1 VGVNV
6 EEFISANYERV
17 RRALTVALNDPAR
30 AEELTQEA
38 FAQAWRRWHSV
49 AEMERPVA
57 WVYVVAM
64 NRMRREFGREQ
75 RREAIAER
83 MVRPAA
89 AMTPDPAQ
97 AVVTSL
103 TLQSALRDLSTRQR
117 AAVVLHYLA
126 DLTVPEVAA
135 AMRCA
140 EGTVKSTLHTA
151 LARLQIE
158 LVKDEEP

>member
-1 VGVNV
+1 
-6 EEFISANYERV
+6 
-17 RRALTVALNDPAR
+17 
-30 AEELTQEA
+30 
-38 FAQAWRRWHSV
+38 
-49 AEMERPVA
+49 MERPVA

-75 RREAIAER
+75 RREVIAER
-83 MVRPAA
+83 MVRAAPAF
-89 AMTPDPAQ
+89 TPDPAQ
-97 AVVTSL
+97 AVVTSI

-151 LARLQIE
+151 LSRLQIE